1 MINRTIHN
9 PALRGTITFLTT
21 AKESHGAISELEVT
35 VMPKGENPPHYHRSY
50 DESFTVIEGMLRLH
64 LGGGVGKDLGPGESY
79 VVRAGN
85 VHSFRNETNQPA
97 RVRARIVPGK
107 EGFENS
113 LRILAGLSADGL
125 YNNRLQMPHSLQHL
139 AICVSMSDTRL
150 VGSSALLNQPLRLLA
165 WFARKQGVENELL
178 LRYCK

>member
-97 RVRARIVPGK
+97 SCRERRASRTPYEFSPACQRTAFTTIAYRCHTV
-107 EGFENS
+107 FS
-113 LRILAGLSADGL
+113 TLRFVF
-125 YNNRLQMPHSLQHL
+125 R
-139 AICVSMSDTRL
+139 
-150 VGSSALLNQPLRLLA
+150 
-165 WFARKQGVENELL
+165 
-178 LRYCK
+178 